1 MFSQI
6 NRWGQSACLITILS
20 CLLLSTF
27 PGLSPA
33 RAGQSYTPR
42 ATPYTGAELWY
53 CPPGTGVDNSCFVAN
68 LFTYPL
74 TGVTISNPVL
84 TGSITGNG
92 LTNYFANPFTFA
104 GNMTFNSIISNSGS
118 AGYITTVLDNSNDTS
133 NGIQVTGSSTT
144 QAQEI
149 AKSPV
154 QIAWNPGFTGNPGST
169 FNTAALTATTKST
182 VNDQIYPWGIIGAV
196 LNYTDHNTTGNPNA
210 VAVNGTT
217 DTELVSG
224 SYASSSWG
232 GNFVVDESN
241 AAGITNPLAYRIA
254 TELNLYLNAAD
265 TTDNNLRRIGL
276 LVGLGPKTGPNL
288 SAHTGAGIWIP
299 PGFGTVDNGL
309 LFAIANGSAGAFGVV
324 INNTVPSSEFTT
336 FIYSQGF
343 TVDNLGNTTTQS
355 VREVAGT
362 VSALPACAI
371 GTQGMTQFV
380 TDISNSITYRGF
392 PVGGGLGQARVLC
405 VDGTWTFD

>member
-1 MFSQI
+1 MSVVMFSQI

-149 AKSPV
+149 AKSFKL
-154 QIAWNPGFTGNPGST
+154 PGT
-169 FNTAALTATTKST
+169 
-182 VNDQIYPWGIIGAV
+182 
-196 LNYTDHNTTGNPNA
+196 
-210 VAVNGTT
+210 
-217 DTELVSG
+217 
-224 SYASSSWG
+224 
-232 GNFVVDESN
+232 
-241 AAGITNPLAYRIA
+241 R
-254 TELNLYLNAAD
+254 
-265 TTDNNLRRIGL
+265 
-276 LVGLGPKTGPNL
+276 
-288 SAHTGAGIWIP
+288 
-299 PGFGTVDNGL
+299 
-309 LFAIANGSAGAFGVV
+309 
-324 INNTVPSSEFTT
+324 
-336 FIYSQGF
+336 
-343 TVDNLGNTTTQS
+343 
-355 VREVAGT
+355 
-362 VSALPACAI
+362 ALPEIRAAHSTRRRSRRQQKARSMI
-371 GTQGMTQFV
+371 K
-380 TDISNSITYRGF
+380 SIRGE
-392 PVGGGLGQARVLC
+392 
-405 VDGTWTFD
+405 